1 MAEVREVV
9 IEVDVQA
16 GESAQ
21 KLAEVKRNI
30 SALKDEQKQ
39 LQQFIKAG
47 ADTTGEL
54 SARYAENA
62 ASLKQLTAEEKMY
75 TAQLNA
81 ATQGERKYGD
91 SLVEMS
97 AQLAQLKQEYRG
109 LSAAQRESAGG
120 QQLLKTIQEMDK
132 ALKDA
137 DANMGDHQ
145 RNVGNY
151 ASALLG
157 LNGNTLKVVTLFQGG
172 FKQALSAAGA
182 AIKSFGKALLL
193 NPVILAVVAAIAL
206 ATKTLEKLKEAFA
219 GNDDASTALQK
230 AMASLQP
237 IINAVGKAFSVL
249 AEGVAAVVQGF
260 MSAVTWVA
268 KLIPSYREAAKAA
281 EELVTAQDM
290 LEDKEREYVVASA
303 ERQKQIAEL
312 KKQERSDEKLT
323 ADEREALLQ
332 QVDDLEKQDLE
343 ERRSLAQERLRQR
356 EEELSRKRK
365 LNDDEKNEL
374 ARLRADLIK
383 TETDYITAT
392 TRIAQRASNARKERE
407 AAEAAAAEKARQAWR
422 QAQQQRLQALK
433 EEETEM
439 RKLQDLRLQF
449 ETDEYQRQRK
459 QTELNYNR
467 QIEDIKK
474 RLEADKKAGKMTAET
489 KKALDQQIIA
499 LEALKL
505 QELARLDKEHNDL
518 MRQQDEEQEQWV
530 DEQFKAAMKRVD
542 EAYKEYQQKLA
553 GAFTEQTDRYANDI
567 QAKLNAVFGN
577 AKEAADIELEAMTS
591 YYQRLL
597 GMDKETKN
605 AMFATETE
613 YKAAVLKAEADMLAA
628 RQASEEAMQQQIETT
643 ASTMHSLTSALGDL
657 YEAAS
662 DDAESYERFRKAIA
676 IVDAV
681 ISMAQAI
688 AAATSTSTAGDPY
701 TMAIRIAANVAAVTA
716 QFAAVI
722 KAIKAAQVPSAGSYA
737 TGGIVP
743 GNATTGDRM
752 TANVN
757 SREMILTMAD
767 QRRLLALI
775 RAGVPAYEQDYSA
788 MAAVMREA
796 LAGMPAPVLDY
807 TEFIAYSDRRRQ
819 TAELVRIK

>member
-30 SALKDEQKQ
+30 AALKDEQKQ

-109 LSAAQRESAGG
+109 LSAAQRESTGG
-120 QQLLKTIQEMDK
+120 QQLLKTIQDMDK

-281 EELVTAQDM
+281 EELVTAQDR
-290 LEDKEREYVVASA
+290 LEDKERDYVVASA
-303 ERQKQIAEL
+303 ERQRQIAEL

-343 ERRSLAQERLRQR
+343 ERRALAQERLRIR

-422 QAQQQRLQALK
+422 QAQQQRMQALK

-467 QIEDIKK
+467 QIEDIRK
-474 RLEADKKAGKMTAET
+474 RLEADKKAGKMTADT

-518 MRQQDEEQEQWV
+518 MRQQDEEQERWV
-530 DEQFKAAMKRVD
+530 DEQFKESLKRVD

-577 AKEAADIELEAMTS
+577 AKEAADIELESMTS
-591 YYQRLL
+591 YYQRLV
-597 GMDKETKN
+597 GMDKETKS
-605 AMFATETE
+605 AMFTTETE

>member
-21 KLAEVKRNI
+21 KLAEVKKNI
-30 SALKDEQKQ
+30 AALKDEQKQ

-47 ADTTGEL
+47 ADVTGEL

-62 ASLKQLTAEEKMY
+62 ANLKQLTAEEKMY

-120 QQLLKTIQEMDK
+120 QQLLKTIQDMDK
-132 ALKDA
+132 ALKEA
-137 DANMGDHQ
+137 DASMGDHQ

-172 FKQALSAAGA
+172 FKQALSSAGA
-182 AIKSFGKALLL
+182 AIKAFGKSLML
-193 NPVILAVVAAIAL
+193 NPVIMAVVAAIAII
-206 ATKTLEKLKEAFA
+206 TKTLGKLKEAFA

-249 AEGVAAVVQGF
+249 AEVVAAVVQGF

-281 EELVTAQDM
+281 EELVESQDK
-290 LEDKEREYVVASA
+290 LEDKERDYVVASA
-303 ERQKQIAEL
+303 ERQRKIAEL
-312 KKQERSDEKLT
+312 KKKERADETLT
-323 ADEREALLQ
+323 ADERERTLQ
-332 QVDDLEKQDLE
+332 QVDELEKQDLE
-343 ERRSLAQERLRQR
+343 ERRALAQERLRIR
-356 EEELSRKRK
+356 EEELNRKRK

-374 ARLRADLIK
+374 AQLRADLIK

-392 TRIAQRASNARKERE
+392 TRIAQRESNVRKERE
-407 AAEAAAAEKARQAWR
+407 AAEKAAAEKARQAWKKVVEER
-422 QAQQQRLQALK
+422 KREMKELEEQLRRLEDMRLELMRDGYEKEVEQENLRAKREKEDIEKRLK
-433 EEETEM
+433 ELKGNSKAVIQEREVLNQQLMMAEAVHAKKLYDM
-439 RKLQDLRLQF
+439 RKQHDK
-449 ETDEYQRQRK
+449 DMK
-459 QTELNYNR
+459 
-467 QIEDIKK
+467 
-474 RLEADKKAGKMTAET
+474 EADMEMARWEK
-489 KKALDQQIIA
+489 QQF
-499 LEALKL
+499 
-505 QELARLDKEHNDL
+505 DD
-518 MRQQDEEQEQWV
+518 
-530 DEQFKAAMKRVD
+530 AMKRVD

-553 GAFTEQTDRYANDI
+553 GAFNEQTDRYANEI
-567 QAKLNAVFGN
+567 QEKLNAVFGN
-577 AKEAADIELEAMTS
+577 AKAAADIELEAVTS

-597 GMDKETKN
+597 DMDKETKD
-605 AMFATETE
+605 AMFQTETE

-767 QRRLLALI
+767 QRRLLDLI

-788 MAAVMREA
+788 MAAVMRDA

-807 TEFIAYSDRRRQ
+807 TEFVAYSDRRRQ

>member
-30 SALKDEQKQ
+30 AALKDEQKQ

-62 ASLKQLTAEEKMY
+62 ANLKQLTAEEKMY

-120 QQLLKTIQEMDK
+120 QQLLKTIQDMDK

-206 ATKTLEKLKEAFA
+206 VTKTLEKLKEAFA

-290 LEDKEREYVVASA
+290 LEDKERDYVVASA

-374 ARLRADLIK
+374 ARLKADLIK

-407 AAEAAAAEKARQAWR
+407 AAEAAAAERARQAWR

-530 DEQFKAAMKRVD
+530 DEQFKESLKRVD

-567 QAKLNAVFGN
+567 QEKLNAVFGN

-613 YKAAVLKAEADMLAA
+613 YKAAVLKAEADMLEA

-796 LAGMPAPVLDY
+796 LAAMPAPVLDY

>member
-1 MAEVREVV
+1 
-9 IEVDVQA
+9 
-16 GESAQ
+16 
-21 KLAEVKRNI
+21 
-30 SALKDEQKQ
+30 
-39 LQQFIKAG
+39 
-47 ADTTGEL
+47 
-54 SARYAENA
+54 
-62 ASLKQLTAEEKMY
+62 
-75 TAQLNA
+75 
-81 ATQGERKYGD
+81 
-91 SLVEMS
+91 MS

-120 QQLLKTIQEMDK
+120 QQLLKTIQDMDK

-206 ATKTLEKLKEAFA
+206 VTKTLEKLKEAFA

-290 LEDKEREYVVASA
+290 LEDKERDYVVASA

-374 ARLRADLIK
+374 ARLKADLIK

-407 AAEAAAAEKARQAWR
+407 AAEAAAAERARQAWR

-530 DEQFKAAMKRVD
+530 DEQFKESLKRVD

-613 YKAAVLKAEADMLAA
+613 YKAAVLKAEADMLEA

-796 LAGMPAPVLDY
+796 LAAMPAPVLDY